1 MKDLRII
8 EEVLSDH
15 KSELQRKVKKNW
27 SPRREESLVDIES
40 PLAQVVIGV
49 RRSGKSTM
57 CYNVIRKSEKAFAY
71 VNFDDD
77 RMMDCEAADLNNIYK
92 VLLKLYGKVEYLFL
106 DEIQNVEGWH
116 LFVNRLLREEVHI
129 LLTGSNARL
138 LSGELAT
145 HLTGRHTTIEL
156 YPFSFSAFCHWKE
169 IDTTSKTTV
178 AEAVIRRAF
187 DEYLAQ
193 GGFPELLHLKN
204 ARTYID
210 ELVKNILTRD
220 IEQRYKIRYAATFER
235 LAHHLLNLSPVKIVR
250 KELQEI
256 FKFRSAHT
264 IENYIAYLSNA
275 YVLRLLP
282 KYASKSRLRQRDEKA
297 YAIDVAF
304 MNSRENAFGGEN
316 LGWRLES
323 IVYIEL
329 LRRYRPQG
337 CDLYYYSDKNS
348 EIDFVVC
355 KGNQVQLL
363 VQVSYDIR
371 APKTRKRELSGF
383 VNGVKRTGCRNCLL
397 ITDHEYGTETLPD
410 GTPVNIIP
418 AYDYFLDR
426 AELGK

>member
-15 KSELQRKVKKNW
+15 KGELQRKIKKEW
-27 SPRREESLVDIES
+27 CPRREESLVDIES

-57 CYNVIRKSEKAFAY
+57 CYNVIRKSGKEFAY

-77 RMMDCEAADLNNIYK
+77 RMLDCEADDLNNLYK

-116 LFVNRLLREEVHI
+116 LFVNRLLWEDVHI

-156 YPFSFSAFCHWKE
+156 YPFSFSAFCYWKGL
-169 IDTTSKTTV
+169 DTKSKTTR
-178 AEAVIRRAF
+178 AEAAIRSAF

-204 ARTYID
+204 SRTYVD
-210 ELVKNILTRD
+210 ELVRNILVRD
-220 IEQRYKIRYAATFER
+220 IEQRYKIRYAAAFER
-235 LAHHLLNLSPVKIVR
+235 LSQHLLNISPVRVVY

-256 FKFRSAHT
+256 FKFHSAHT
-264 IENYIAYLSNA
+264 VENYVNYLSNA
-275 YVLRLLP
+275 YVIRLLP
-282 KYASKSRLRQRDEKA
+282 KYSTKSRLRQRNDKA

-304 MNSRENAFGGEN
+304 MDRRENAFSGEN
-316 LGWRLES
+316 LGWRLETL
-323 IVYIEL
+323 VYLEL
-329 LRRYRPQG
+329 SRRYRPQA
-337 CDLYYYSDKNS
+337 CDLYYYSDKSS
-348 EIDFVVC
+348 EVDFVVC

-363 VQVSYDIR
+363 VQVSYDIST
-371 APKTRKRELSGF
+371 PKTRKRELSGF
-383 VNGVKRTGCRNCLL
+383 VNGVKQTGCRNCLL
-397 ITDHEYGTETLPD
+397 ITDHEYGTEILSD
-410 GTPVNIIP
+410 GTQVNILP

-426 AELGK
+426 